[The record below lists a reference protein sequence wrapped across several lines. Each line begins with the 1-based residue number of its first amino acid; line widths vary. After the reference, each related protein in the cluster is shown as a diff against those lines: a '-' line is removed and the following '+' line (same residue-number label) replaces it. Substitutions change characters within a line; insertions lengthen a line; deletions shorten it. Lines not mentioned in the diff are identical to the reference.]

1 MKVTIYSDGG
11 ADPNP
16 GYGGWGAV
24 LIYGKHE
31 KKIKG
36 SAKDTT
42 NNRME
47 LSAAIGALKALTRP
61 CEVDFYTD
69 SQYLRRG
76 ITEWIDDWAA
86 TDFKRKGEKIPNS
99 DLWKKLHLL
108 IEPHNITWNWVKGH
122 SGNHYNEIVDKLA
135 TEARLEI
142 TPQFGLNP
150 NLATLYVRGSC
161 RGNPGPGGWA
171 FILNLPDGN
180 SIKEYGMEKATT
192 NNRMEIVAALEG
204 LSAVPKNMDSLQ
216 VVTVSDYLFMG
227 ATQWING
234 WKKKNWVKKG
244 GKAVSNAD
252 LWQTIDQYSKTLKI
266 SWLNGKNTELEGN
279 ELAETAKMAG
289 EASKGNI

>member
-1 MKVTIYSDGG
+1 LKVTIYSDGG

-36 SAKDTT
+36 NAKDTT

-47 LSAAIGALKALTRP
+47 LSAAIGALKTLTRP

-76 ITEWIDDWAA
+76 ITEWIEGWAA
-86 TDFKRKGEKIPNS
+86 ANFKRKGEPIPNS
-99 DLWKKLHLL
+99 DLWKKLNPL
-108 IEPHNITWNWVKGH
+108 IQPHQITWNWVKGH

-135 TEARLEI
+135 TEARLEV
-142 TPQFGLNP
+142 TPQFGVEP
-150 NLATLYVRGSC
+150 NLPTLFVRGSC

-171 FILNLPDGN
+171 FILTMPNGKVVKKSGTQP
-180 SIKEYGMEKATT
+180 STT
-192 NNRMEIVAALEG
+192 NNRMEIEAALQG
-204 LSAVPKNMDSLQ
+204 LESISKDTVQ
-216 VVTVSDYLFMG
+216 VQVITVSDYLFMG

-234 WKKKNWVKKG
+234 WKKRNWVKKG
-244 GKAVSNAD
+244 GDAVSNTD
-252 LWQTIDQYSKTLKI
+252 LWQRIDQQGQNLNI
-266 SWLNGKNTELEGN
+266 CWLNGKNTEIKGN

-289 EASKGNI
+289 DASKGSS